1 MKFERQLARRNLSRR
16 PVRTAALILL
26 AAFLSFSVFVGS
38 MIVLSLQN
46 GLESYESRLG
56 ADIVVVPYEAR
67 SHGTLESILLQGIPG
82 YFYMDETY
90 LDQVRAISGVES
102 ASPQF
107 YLASASAGCCSV
119 AVQIIGFDPD
129 TDFSIQPWIRESYSR
144 DLGDGDVIVGSGI
157 TVPKNR
163 ILRFY
168 NQNCRV
174 VASLDQTGTGLD
186 TAVYANMNTIQAL
199 MAGSQA
205 EGFDYFGGADP
216 QRTISSIMVKV
227 KDGCSI
233 ESVANDINIHV
244 RHVEATQAK
253 TMVSSIAG
261 GLTNVS
267 HIIGG
272 LTAMIWALAIVILIL
287 AFVMISHERTREFAI
302 LRVMGASQRMLSGL
316 LRWEAA
322 FISLV
327 GAVLGVAVGALVVF
341 PFSSLIRGKLDLP
354 YLMPGS
360 GVVLGLLV
368 GSVVLAVAAG
378 SLTSA
383 ISTSLGSTKLKL
395 ACCMMVCA

>member
-383 ISTSLGSTKLKL
+383 ISAYRISRIDTGLILREG
-395 ACCMMVCA
+395 A

>member
-1 MKFERQLARRNLSRR
+1 MGFERRLARRNLARK
-16 PVRTAALILL
+16 PVRTAALVLL
-26 AAFLSFSVFVGS
+26 AAFLSFSIFAGS
-38 MIVLSLQN
+38 LVVLSLQK

-168 NQNCRV
+168 NQDCRV

-267 HIIGG
+267 RIIGG

-383 ISTSLGSTKLKL
+383 ISAYRISRIDTGLILREG
-395 ACCMMVCA
+395 A

>member
-26 AAFLSFSVFVGS
+26 AAFLSFSVFAGS

-168 NQNCRV
+168 NQDCRV

-216 QRTISSIMVKV
+216 KRTISSIMVKV

-267 HIIGG
+267 RIIGG

-383 ISTSLGSTKLKL
+383 ISAYRISRIDTGLILREG
-395 ACCMMVCA
+395 A

>member
-26 AAFLSFSVFVGS
+26 AAFLSFSVFAGS

-163 ILRFY
+163 TLRFY
-168 NQNCRV
+168 NQDCRV

-267 HIIGG
+267 RIIGG

-383 ISTSLGSTKLKL
+383 ISAYRISRIDTGLILREG
-395 ACCMMVCA
+395 A

>member
-163 ILRFY
+163 TLRFY
-168 NQNCRV
+168 NQDCRV

-199 MAGSQA
+199 MAGSQT

-267 HIIGG
+267 RIIGG

-383 ISTSLGSTKLKL
+383 ISAYRISRIDTGLILREG
-395 ACCMMVCA
+395 A

>member
-163 ILRFY
+163 TLRFY
-168 NQNCRV
+168 NQDFRV

-267 HIIGG
+267 RIIGG

-383 ISTSLGSTKLKL
+383 ISAYRISRIDTGLILREG
-395 ACCMMVCA
+395 A

>member
-26 AAFLSFSVFVGS
+26 AAFLSFSVFAGS

-168 NQNCRV
+168 NQDCRV

-199 MAGSQA
+199 MAGSQT

-216 QRTISSIMVKV
+216 KRTISSIMVKV

-267 HIIGG
+267 RIIGG

-383 ISTSLGSTKLKL
+383 ISAYRISRIDTGLILREG
-395 ACCMMVCA
+395 A

>member
-163 ILRFY
+163 TLRFY
-168 NQNCRV
+168 NQDCRV

-233 ESVANDINIHV
+233 ESVANDINIHA

-267 HIIGG
+267 RIIGG

-383 ISTSLGSTKLKL
+383 ISAYRISRIDTGLILREG
-395 ACCMMVCA
+395 A

>member
-26 AAFLSFSVFVGS
+26 AAFLSFSVFAGS

-163 ILRFY
+163 TLRFY
-168 NQNCRV
+168 NQDCRV

-341 PFSSLIRGKLDLP
+341 PFSNLIRGKLDLP

-383 ISTSLGSTKLKL
+383 ISAYRISRIDTGLILREG
-395 ACCMMVCA
+395 A

>member
-90 LDQVRAISGVES
+90 LDKVRAISGVES

-168 NQNCRV
+168 NQDCRV

-267 HIIGG
+267 RIIGG

-383 ISTSLGSTKLKL
+383 ISAYRISRIDTGLILREG
-395 ACCMMVCA
+395 A

>member
-129 TDFSIQPWIRESYSR
+129 TDFSIQPWIRENYSR

-163 ILRFY
+163 TLRFY
-168 NQNCRV
+168 NQDCRV

-383 ISTSLGSTKLKL
+383 ISAYRISRIDTGLILREG
-395 ACCMMVCA
+395 A

>member
-1 MKFERQLARRNLSRR
+1 MKFERQLARRNLSRK

-26 AAFLSFSVFVGS
+26 AAFLSFSVFAGS

-163 ILRFY
+163 TLRFY
-168 NQNCRV
+168 NQDCRV

-267 HIIGG
+267 RIIGG

-383 ISTSLGSTKLKL
+383 ISAYRISRIDTGLILREG
-395 ACCMMVCA
+395 A

>member
-163 ILRFY
+163 TLRFY
-168 NQNCRV
+168 NQDCRV

-267 HIIGG
+267 RIIGG

-316 LRWEAA
+316 LRWGAA

-383 ISTSLGSTKLKL
+383 ISAYRISRIDTGLILREG
-395 ACCMMVCA
+395 A

>member
-90 LDQVRAISGVES
+90 LDQVRAISSVES

-163 ILRFY
+163 TLRFY
-168 NQNCRV
+168 NQDCRV

-267 HIIGG
+267 RIIGG

-383 ISTSLGSTKLKL
+383 ISAYRISRIDTGLILREG
-395 ACCMMVCA
+395 A

>member
-26 AAFLSFSVFVGS
+26 AAFLSFSVFAGS

-163 ILRFY
+163 TLRFY
-168 NQNCRV
+168 NQDCRV

-267 HIIGG
+267 RIIGG

-302 LRVMGASQRMLSGL
+302 LRVTGASQRMLSGL

-383 ISTSLGSTKLKL
+383 ISAYRISRIDTGLILREG
-395 ACCMMVCA
+395 A